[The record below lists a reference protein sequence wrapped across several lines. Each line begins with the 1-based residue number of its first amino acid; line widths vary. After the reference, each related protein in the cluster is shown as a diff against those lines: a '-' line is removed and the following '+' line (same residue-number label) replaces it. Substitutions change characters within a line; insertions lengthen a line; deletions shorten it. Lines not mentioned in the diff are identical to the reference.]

1 MTYMTRRTLLASVS
15 LTLIAAAC
23 GSSKAADTTATT
35 VKAGATTAAGAATT
49 AAPAATTAAGA
60 ATTAAPAKTTAA
72 GAATTAAPAMS
83 GESTV
88 AKIKAKGKIVIGTK
102 FDQPLFGL
110 KNPTTNE
117 VDGFDAEIGRL
128 LAKKIFGDDIKGKV
142 EFVETTSKVR
152 EEAIE
157 QGKVDLVIATY
168 TINAA
173 RKERVGFAG
182 PYYTAGQDLLVK
194 KGDTT
199 ITGVDSL
206 DGKKVCSVQG
216 STSLK
221 NLAEKAPK
229 ADASITF
236 DKYSLCVEA
245 LLDGRVN
252 AVTTDN
258 IILLGFVADNADKVQ
273 LVGKPFTS
281 EPYGIGVKKDDKDF
295 RGWVN
300 DQLEAMAKDGSY
312 AKAWDATAGK
322 TGEKAPTP
330 PAVDRY

>member
-1 MTYMTRRTLLASVS
+1 MTHMTRRTLLATVG
-15 LTLIAAAC
+15 LTLVAAAC
-23 GSSKAADTTATT
+23 GSSKTVDTT
-35 VKAGATTAAGAATT
+35 ATTAAGAATT
-49 AAPAATTAAGA
+49 ASAAATTAAA
-60 ATTAAPAKTTAA
+60 TATTAAPAATTAA

-199 ITGVDSL
+199 ITGVESL

-258 IILLGFVADNADKVQ
+258 IILLGFVADSPDKVQ
-273 LVGKPFTS
+273 LVGKPFTT

-300 DQLEAMAKDGSY
+300 DQLEAIAKDGSY